1 MGQRLAP
8 PEEPGGAGMSGTVDQ
23 LRVDQARETLQ
34 FALDALPTRRSTL
47 AKQLA
52 QAVTLLTGTVGTVTR
67 HTRLGVL
74 PVDVT
79 TVDRL
84 DEALGKT
91 SKMLEHTRSDL
102 LKSQSQSAQDR
113 ADASWAIRYA
123 KARIKME
130 DPDSV
135 AFMTLE
141 EKAAAKIELKRAR
154 REYLE
159 WLERQQEGDSHD
171 Y

>member
-1 MGQRLAP
+1 MKT
-8 PEEPGGAGMSGTVDQ
+8 EPTVVDQ

-34 FALDALPTRRSTL
+34 FALDALPTRRSKL

-52 QAVTLLTGTVGTVTR
+52 QAVTLLNGTVGTGTR

-79 TVDRL
+79 TIDQL

-91 SKMLEHTRSDL
+91 SKMLEHTCFDL
-102 LKSQSQSAQDR
+102 LECQNRAAQER
-113 ADASWAIRYA
+113 AAASWAIRYA
-123 KARIKME
+123 KARIKLE
-130 DPDSV
+130 DPDAV
-135 AFMTLE
+135 ALMTLE

-159 WLERQQEGDSHD
+159 WIERQEEDDPHG